1 MKAVAEFGI
10 ASADGDTTAVY
21 FTGSDGLLLQLQDV
35 KYCGG
40 RVTLAMFVPDNITAR
55 LDSLSSS
62 NSISGRQS

>member
-10 ASADGDTTAVY
+10 ASADGDTAVY
-21 FTGSDGLLLQLQDV
+21 FTGPDGLLLQLQDV

-55 LDSLSSS
+55 LDSLSAS
-62 NSISGRQS
+62 NSISGWQS